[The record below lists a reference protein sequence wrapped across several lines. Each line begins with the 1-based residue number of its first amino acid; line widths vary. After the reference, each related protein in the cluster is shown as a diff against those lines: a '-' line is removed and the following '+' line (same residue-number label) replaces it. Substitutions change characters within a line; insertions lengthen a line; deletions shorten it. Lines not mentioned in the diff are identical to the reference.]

1 MIEYRTTGWSSSG
14 GHYVGSF
21 GIGGRPSRHC
31 SLNHDLLLNHICPH
45 DDDDGERICEND
57 DDDEKI
63 HENDELELGEE
74 VG

>member
-1 MIEYRTTGWSSSG
+1 MEQRVGLAVV

-21 GIGGRPSRHC
+21 GIGGRPSRHCC

-45 DDDDGERICEND
+45 DDDDDDGGDERICEND

-63 HENDELELGEE
+63 RENDNDGEL
-74 VG
+74 